1 MADLKEVKELLYKT
15 SDLIRESQEVYQGF
29 LETSAWNY
37 KYSFVDKLMIFAQ
50 KPEAIAC
57 ATYDEWNDKRIGR
70 YIKRGS
76 KGILRA
82 TSAPALFDVGD
93 TQAHLWNPK
102 KFVLWEFQ
110 DGYAESLRQHFLE
123 ERGFS
128 SDFDLKAC
136 LDERVAQELEV
147 RIPAFLQ
154 EISEHSSYPKID
166 DEQLFSF
173 LKESVTYMVYAR
185 MGLLDKETFVIHGF
199 EQFENEEVFLMAVAA
214 VTFTGEE
221 ILREIGAVI
230 RPLMKEIPEI
240 SKIKRSMYYG
250 QNQLQTTR
258 QLFDTGLTQ
267 GNITT
272 DREVRENAT
281 TIFRGAGTTGEVR
294 TVADERESE
303 SGSDGDGT
311 SGERKSGDVHEG
323 ADGGTGSTGQEHLSD
338 GMGGVHEQS
347 EASGGRADVS
357 GSDLSLEE
365 SVLPQEKVDY
375 ILGYD
380 RFLKHSKE
388 EIANVLLDATVSE
401 EEKLAFLEEA
411 YNEDYTSIFY
421 EDTKEPMLGYK
432 RNPQRYQDGD
442 LVEEKGLELVEGH
455 FGSTEVQVFYS
466 WPEVAERITELV
478 QKGVYLDGTVPEFVS
493 EHSMVSDSDAG
504 KGQAEERLHEEYE
517 IGEDGTV
524 QLHPD
529 FLEKELKRVPGF
541 ENGKYRVYDYFTQ
554 EHSKKEKADFLKDEY
569 GTGGRSIIESAV
581 YSYCNH
587 DAKGMAFQSS
597 ASPELDVVLSWTKV
611 ADAIS
616 ALIAEDRYLTETEKE
631 HLSLFYNEREE
642 KEIASELTEFFHTY
656 EAEQPYVKMRQVLSM
671 DDDGYGYLAP
681 DLDGLIMNSLWKP
694 VLLHQLGRYQEALEN
709 EEAVQKLDLILDKIE
724 AFTSLQIPKEPSW
737 TSLDWELY
745 HAAEKG
751 QGEVLSLQEG
761 DSIRLGSQTF
771 SVVEIRGEQYVCQDE
786 EFPLFQR
793 EFMKEELSEC
803 MREHQDNDKYFSGEK
818 KQSVGNTLADRNYR
832 LLSAFVPQI
841 LDGSAK
847 ELLFSVGEDNTL
859 AFTRTEEQLL
869 TVQQQNTGLVM
880 RFFIHPEQ
888 QALLPVSYEAS
899 SYGISKEVFHEDGE
913 PDAQSLQELEIFVK
927 EWFTSFYEQEYAL
940 VRVDGRLVDE
950 QAAEMETTEHS
961 EKPVVE
967 HKETLEIDETKESET
982 LVKASDD
989 TVLEPLMADSE
1000 EISALRRRGLELLF
1014 TDSTTITPHKA
1025 FLKKM
1030 VLTEELSSDVKETL
1044 LTEQILDGR
1053 EKRFGALTSTGGLF
1067 TYNFTPD
1074 GVLMDTPG
1082 LHGGE
1087 RNKFDVSYSELVD
1100 ALESVAIAKDYV
1112 EPKMQTHFEKLFSRE
1127 RETLDPLWR
1136 HYLEAVDE
1144 GLQKTG
1150 MMPVSGERV
1159 AEIVNP
1165 EPLQY
1170 RIVPDTFTFGGPK
1183 ARFRENIEAI
1193 QLLKTLE
1200 EEKRFATPEEQEVLF
1215 RYVGWGGLSAAFDKE
1230 NASWAKEYAELQ
1242 ELLSEEEYKSARES
1256 TMTAFYTPPVVIS
1269 SIYEALKNMGFENG
1283 NILEPAC
1290 GTGNFMGMLPEEME
1304 GSNLYGVELDSI
1316 SGRIAK
1322 QLYQKSSIAIEGF
1335 EKTELPDQFFDVV
1348 LGNVPFGEFS
1358 VNDPKYKKENFLIH
1372 DYFFAKALD
1381 KVRPGGVV
1389 AFVTSTGT
1397 MDKKDPKVREYL
1409 AAHADLL
1416 GVIRLPNGTFQ
1427 ENAGTHVA
1435 SDILFL
1441 QKRDRMR
1448 LDMPSWTQV
1457 GETDAGL
1464 TVNQYFIDHPEMVLG
1479 TLTTRTGQYGREEI
1493 ACVPVE
1499 GKTLSEQL
1507 SEAILN
1513 IHGVYEA
1520 YEMEELEEEMKD
1532 KSLPADIDIQNYGF
1546 TVIDDVVY
1554 QRRDSRMYP
1563 YESNATA
1570 LNRIRGLIELRD
1582 CMRELIHAQ
1591 LNDGTDA
1598 EVEALQGELNQLYDS
1613 FAKKY
1618 GLINSRANSIAFSED
1633 SSYYLLCSL
1642 EVFDQEEN
1650 FIGKADMFSKRTVRN
1665 HKQVRHVD
1673 TAKDALAVSIAERA
1687 CVDLGFMASLLGK
1700 PGDVEP
1706 IIEELS
1712 GIIFK
1717 DPESGDN
1724 IWTGWETADAYL
1736 SGNVKEKLQK
1746 AKAAANE
1753 NPMYRVNVEALDV
1766 VQPKDLDATEIS
1778 VRLGAT
1784 WIPAE
1789 YVTDFMYEL
1798 FQLPEEHRTR
1808 DYGNAMVVYSPVM
1821 DQWEVTYKN
1830 WYDHYVTVRST
1841 YGTERRDGL
1850 TLLESCLNLKDVT
1863 VYDYY
1868 EEDGKK
1874 KAEVNRY
1881 ETTIAQQ
1888 KQQLIRDEFKNWIWK
1903 DMDRRE
1909 HLVRL
1914 YNEKF
1919 NTMRP
1924 REYDGSHITF
1934 HGMNPEI
1941 TLNPHQVDAIA
1952 RILYGGNTLLAHVV
1966 GAGKTWEMVAAAMES
1981 KRLGLCNKSLIV
1993 VPNHLIKQWA
2003 SEFYQLYPAA
2013 NLLVATKKDF
2023 ETANRKKFCSRIATG
2038 DYDAIIIGHSQ
2049 FERIPLSQE
2058 RQERIL
2064 EDQIWEIE
2072 SAIKAAAYEEGKHIS
2087 VKQMERTKKSLESRL
2102 SKLQDKERKDQVITF
2117 EELGVDRLFV
2127 DEFHFYK
2134 NLWMYTK
2141 MSNISGIS
2149 QTAALKSSDLQMK
2162 CQYLDELT
2170 GYKGVIGATGT
2181 PITNSMTELYTM
2193 MRYFDSKTLEEMGL
2207 SSFDAWAS
2215 TFGETITAVE
2225 LAPEG
2230 TNYRAKTR
2238 FARFYNLPE
2247 LMNLFKNFADI
2258 KTADMLHLPVPKA
2271 NYHVIDVDSTPD
2283 QEAILATLADRAE
2296 QVRNGGVDPTEDNML
2311 KITNDGRK
2319 LALEQRLLDPSL
2331 PDDPG
2336 SKVNAC
2342 VDKVFE
2348 IYEHTKEQ
2356 KSTQLIFC
2364 DLSTP
2369 GKKKQVV
2376 VETKE
2381 TEDGHYET
2389 DGISEFSDVYQDI
2402 KEKLLQKGVKE
2413 SEIAFIHDA
2422 NTDKKKDVL
2431 FGKVRSGQVRV
2442 LLGSTFKMGA
2452 GTNVQDLLIAAHDL
2466 DCPWRPADLEQRAGR
2481 IVRQGNTNPEVDIY
2495 RYVTKN
2501 TFDAYLYQLVENK
2514 QRFISQIMTSKSPVR
2529 VADDIDEASLSFAE
2543 IKALAAGNPMI
2554 KEKMDLDIEV
2564 SKLNALKSNFLRERF
2579 ILENNVAKEYPET
2592 IADCKTRISQIT
2604 ADMEDYKAIPDKTF
2618 AITLQGE
2625 VYTDQKEAG
2634 KALEEILKGL
2644 KSYEPVS
2651 IGKLFGFEIRAEY
2664 NVFLGERRIQLVN
2677 HRAYTF
2683 NAYKNG
2689 VRNLGEMEGIFKG
2702 FPDSIQIAKGKL
2714 ATTNKMLLQAEEELQ
2729 KSFPYEEALKEK
2741 NARLQE
2747 LNILLNVESGAGPE
2761 ELLQDAKNPNTAV
2774 DTLGRMAEHESVEIR
2789 EAVAGN
2795 PSISEETMR
2804 GFLEDPAVEVRIA
2817 LAGNEQLSRECQVA
2831 LSKGEERK
2839 VKEALLKRE
2848 DLSDAALDVLSMDS
2862 DVTVVCFV
2870 LDRKGLPD
2878 AILERL
2884 SEHPDSHVLSKVVE
2898 YEDVSP
2904 EILDKLSYDTGI
2916 NVVRAVAKHEWT
2928 SEETL
2933 ARLAKHEDRWV
2944 RNNVAENPRTPSK
2957 SLVSLFDDTES
2968 WIVSD
2973 AARNPNLK
2981 FEDLEEYVNCF
2992 ENLNEVIWA
3001 IKERYKEMQKER
3013 AEQVVEQKSALDAK
3027 IGAAAS
3033 ACRAGNQQTEV
3044 EKEMVH

>member
-1 MADLKEVKELLYKT
+1 MADLRETKELLQKT
-15 SDLIRESQEVYQGF
+15 SQFVMESEEVYKDF
-29 LETSAWNY
+29 LETAAWNY
-37 KYSFVDKLMIFAQ
+37 KYSLEDKLMIFAQ

-57 ATYDEWNDKRIGR
+57 ATYEVWNSKRVGR
-70 YIKRGS
+70 YIKRGT

-82 TSAPALFDVGD
+82 DHKAALFDVGD
-93 TQAHLWNPK
+93 TQAQAWNK
-102 KFVLWEFQ
+102 KPFTLWEFQ
-110 DGYAESLRQHFLE
+110 DSYAESLRQYFLE
-123 ERGFS
+123 AKGFPEETDLLECIRKDVEREAA
-128 SDFDLKAC
+128 LT
-136 LDERVAQELEV
+136 
-147 RIPAFLQ
+147 IPNFF
-154 EISEHSSYPKID
+154 K
-166 DEQLFSF
+166 DEQGAPVAVSKEVSQF
-173 LKESVTYMVYAR
+173 LEDSIFYMVSAR
-185 MGLLDKETFVIHGF
+185 MGVLDRESFSIANFTQFGEDENMFSNAVSVISTAG
-199 EQFENEEVFLMAVAA
+199 EAV
-214 VTFTGEE
+214 
-221 ILREIGAVI
+221 LREVGAVVL
-230 RPLMKEIPEI
+230 PLNKEIPEK
-240 SKIKRSMYYG
+240 SKTKRSMYYG
-250 QNQLQTTR
+250 YDRIQKTR
-258 QLFDTGLTQ
+258 QLFNSRLEEGRTS
-267 GNITT
+267 T
-272 DREVRENAT
+272 DREVWENAS
-281 TIFRGAGTTGEVR
+281 GLSAGERAASEVPVVTDERELESGSDRYGE
-294 TVADERESE
+294 DSIRESE
-303 SGSDGDGT
+303 S
-311 SGERKSGDVHEG
+311 VH
-323 ADGGTGSTGQEHLSD
+323 
-338 GMGGVHEQS
+338 GGVSEEESRTEEGRGFDGVGGSHEQS
-347 EASGGRADVS
+347 EASSGGIGTS
-357 GSDLSLEE
+357 GSNLPLEE
-365 SVLPQEKVDY
+365 LSQEKIDY
-375 ILGYD
+375 LLNYGT
-380 RFLKHSKE
+380 FLKHSKE
-388 EIANVLLDATVSE
+388 EIAKVLLDTTVSE
-401 EEKLAFLEEA
+401 EEKLAYLEEA

-421 EDTKEPMLGYK
+421 QDTRDPMLGYK
-432 RNPQRYQDGD
+432 RNPQHYQDGD
-442 LVEEKGLELVEGH
+442 WVEEKGLELIEGH
-455 FGSTEVQVFYS
+455 FGSTEVKVFYS

-478 QKGVYLDGTVPEFVS
+478 QKGVYLDGAVPDFVS
-493 EHSMVSDSDAG
+493 EHSMGSDSDAG
-504 KGQAEERLHEEYE
+504 KEQAEERLHEEYE

-524 QLHPD
+524 QLHPA
-529 FLEKELKRVPGF
+529 FFEKELKRGTGF
-541 ENGKYRVYDYFTQ
+541 TNGKYRVYDYFTQ
-554 EHSKKEKADFLKDEY
+554 EHSKKENADFLKDEY
-569 GTGGRSIIESAV
+569 GNGGSSLTGSSV

-587 DAKGMAFQSS
+587 DAKGLTFQSYG
-597 ASPELDVVLSWTKV
+597 SPELDVVLSWTKV
-611 ADAIS
+611 ADEIS

-631 HLSLFYNEREE
+631 YLPLFYNEREG
-642 KEIASELTEFFHTY
+642 KEIVSELTWFFHTY
-656 EAEQPYVKMRQVLSM
+656 ETEQPYIKMRQVLSM
-671 DDDGYGYLAP
+671 DDGGYGYLAP
-681 DLDGLIMNSLWKP
+681 DISRMISNSLWKP
-694 VLLHQLGRYQEALEN
+694 VLLHQLGRYQETLEN

-724 AFTSLQIPKEPSW
+724 AFASLQIPKEPFW
-737 TSLDWELY
+737 TSLDWDLY

-761 DSIRLGSQTF
+761 DSIRLGDQTF
-771 SVVEIRGEQYVCQDE
+771 SILEIRGEQYICQDE
-786 EFPLFQR
+786 EFPLFQK
-793 EFMKEELSEC
+793 ELTKEELSEC
-803 MREHQDNDKYFSGEK
+803 MREYPENDKYFLGEEQK
-818 KQSVGNTLADRNYR
+818 VGKTLADRNYR

-841 LDGSAK
+841 LDDSAK
-847 ELLFSVGEDNTL
+847 ELVLSGKDGNVLTF
-859 AFTRTEEQLL
+859 ARTEEQLL
-869 TVQQQNTGLVM
+869 TVQQPNTGLVM
-880 RFFIHPEQ
+880 QFSIHPEQ
-888 QALLPVSYEAS
+888 QALFPVSYEAS
-899 SYGISKEVFHEDGE
+899 AYGISKQVFKENGE
-913 PDAQSLQELEIFVK
+913 PDAQSLQELEIFAK
-927 EWFTSFYEQEYAL
+927 EWFDSFHEQAYEV
-940 VRVDGRLVDE
+940 VRENERFLDE
-950 QAAEMETTEHS
+950 QAAEMEMKHE
-961 EKPVVE
+961 
-967 HKETLEIDETKESET
+967 ET
-982 LVKASDD
+982 
-989 TVLEPLMADSE
+989 P
-1000 EISALRRRGLELLF
+1000 
-1014 TDSTTITPHKA
+1014 
-1025 FLKKM
+1025 
-1030 VLTEELSSDVKETL
+1030 
-1044 LTEQILDGR
+1044 
-1053 EKRFGALTSTGGLF
+1053 
-1067 TYNFTPD
+1067 N
-1074 GVLMDTPG
+1074 
-1082 LHGGE
+1082 
-1087 RNKFDVSYSELVD
+1087 
-1100 ALESVAIAKDYV
+1100 
-1112 EPKMQTHFEKLFSRE
+1112 
-1127 RETLDPLWR
+1127 
-1136 HYLEAVDE
+1136 LEAVDE
-1144 GLQKTG
+1144 GLQKTEDV
-1150 MMPVSGERV
+1150 PVPEEAL
-1159 AEIVNP
+1159 AEVMNP
-1165 EPLQY
+1165 DPLQY
-1170 RIVPDTFTFGGPK
+1170 HILPDTFTFGGPK

-1200 EEKRFATPEEQEVLF
+1200 EEKRFATAEEQEVLF

-1242 ELLSEEEYKSARES
+1242 ELFSEEEYKSARES

-1269 SIYEALKNMGFENG
+1269 SIYETLANMGFENG

-1416 GVIRLPNGTFQ
+1416 GAIRLPNGTFQ

-1448 LDMPSWTQV
+1448 LDMPEWTTV
-1457 GETDAGL
+1457 GETFDGI
-1464 TVNQYFIDHPEMVLG
+1464 TVNQYFVNHPEMVLG

-1507 SEAILN
+1507 SEAISR

-1532 KSLPADIDIQNYGF
+1532 KSLPADINIQNYGF

-1598 EVEALQGELNQLYDS
+1598 EVEVLQGELNGLYDS
-1613 FAKKY
+1613 FTKEF
-1618 GLINSRANSIAFSED
+1618 GFINSRANSMAFSED

-1642 EVFDQEEN
+1642 EVFDKEEN

-1665 HKQVRHVD
+1665 RKQVRHVD
-1673 TAKDALAVSIAERA
+1673 TAKDALAISIAEKA

-1700 PGDVEP
+1700 PGEVEP

-1717 DPESGDN
+1717 DPESGDD
-1724 IWTGWETADAYL
+1724 IFTGWETADAYL

-1746 AKAAANE
+1746 AKVAANE

-1798 FQLPEEHRTR
+1798 FQLPEEARTR
-1808 DYGNAMVVYSPVM
+1808 DYGNATVVYSPVL

-1841 YGTERRDGL
+1841 YGTERKDGL
-1850 TLLESCLNLKDVT
+1850 TLLENCLNLKDVT

-1914 YNEKF
+1914 YNKKF

-2072 SAIKAAAYEEGKHIS
+2072 KAIEAAASEEGKHIS
-2087 VKQMERTKKSLESRL
+2087 VKQMERTKKTLESRL

-2149 QTAALKSSDLQMK
+2149 QTSALKSSDLQMK

-2193 MRYFDSKTLEEMGL
+2193 MRYFDSKTLDELGL

-2215 TFGETITAVE
+2215 TFGETVTAVE

-2247 LMNLFKNFADI
+2247 LMNLFQNFADI
-2258 KTADMLHLPVPKA
+2258 KTADMLNLPVPKA
-2271 NYHVIDVDSTPD
+2271 NYHVIDVDSTPE

-2296 QVRNGGVDPTEDNML
+2296 AVRNGGVDPTEDNML

-2369 GKKKQVV
+2369 VKKKQVV

-2389 DGISEFSDVYQDI
+2389 DGVSEFSDVYQDI

-2431 FGKVRSGQVRV
+2431 FGKVRNGQVRV

-2529 VADDIDEASLSFAE
+2529 IADDIDEASLTFAE

-2579 ILENNVAKEYPET
+2579 TLEENVAKKYPET
-2592 IADCKTRISQIT
+2592 IANCKTRISQIT
-2604 ADMEDYKAIPDKTF
+2604 ADMEAYEAIPDKTF

-2644 KSYEPVS
+2644 KSFEPET
-2651 IGKLFGFEIRAEY
+2651 IGELFGFQIRAEY
-2664 NVFLGERRIQLVN
+2664 SSFFKEHHVQLVN
-2677 HRAYTF
+2677 HRTYNLNT
-2683 NAYKNG
+2683 YKSG
-2689 VRNLGEMEGIFKG
+2689 VRNLGEMEQVFKS
-2702 FPDSIQIAKGKL
+2702 FPERIQKAEEEL
-2714 ATTNKMLLQAEEELQ
+2714 ATTDKMLEQAEEELL
-2729 KSFPYEEALKEK
+2729 KVFPYEEELNEK

-2747 LNILLNVESGAGPE
+2747 LNVLLNVESGAGPE

-2817 LAGNEQLSRECQVA
+2817 LAGNEQLSRECQVELA
-2831 LSKGEERK
+2831 KGEERK

-2848 DLSDAALDVLSMDS
+2848 DLSDKALDVLSMDS
-2862 DVTVVCFV
+2862 DVIVVCFV

-2884 SEHPDSHVLSKVVE
+2884 SEHPDSHVLSKVAE

-2904 EILDKLSYDTGI
+2904 EILDKLSYDSGKS
-2916 NVVRAVAKHEWT
+2916 VVREVAKHERT
-2928 SEETL
+2928 SGVTL
-2933 ARLAKHEDRWV
+2933 ARLAESEDEWV
-2944 RNNVAENPRTPSK
+2944 RTSVAENPNTPSPVLVRLLDDPK
-2957 SLVSLFDDTES
+2957 SWVQG
-2968 WIVSD
+2968 D
-2973 AARNPNLK
+2973 ALRNPNLK
-2981 FEDLEEYVNCF
+2981 FEDLENYVNCF
-2992 ENLNEVIWA
+2992 ASLDDVDWSVRQKYKKMKAEQGPEM
-3001 IKERYKEMQKER
+3001 KEKEMD
-3013 AEQVVEQKSALDAK
+3013 ALDAK
-3027 IGAAAS
+3027 IQGVQAQVRKGGM
-3033 ACRAGNQQTEV
+3033 RAGC
-3044 EKEMVH
+3044 EKAAER

>member
-1 MADLKEVKELLYKT
+1 MADLRETKELLQKT
-15 SDLIRESQEVYQGF
+15 SQFVMESEEVYKDF
-29 LETSAWNY
+29 LETAAWNY
-37 KYSFVDKLMIFAQ
+37 KYSLEDKLMIFAQ

-57 ATYDEWNDKRIGR
+57 ATYEVWNSKRVGR
-70 YIKRGS
+70 YIKRGT

-82 TSAPALFDVGD
+82 DHKAALFDVGD
-93 TQAHLWNPK
+93 TQAQAWNK
-102 KFVLWEFQ
+102 KPFTLWEFQ
-110 DGYAESLRQHFLE
+110 DSYAESLRQHFLE
-123 ERGFS
+123 AKGFPEEMDLLECIRKDVEREAA
-128 SDFDLKAC
+128 LT
-136 LDERVAQELEV
+136 
-147 RIPAFLQ
+147 IPNFF
-154 EISEHSSYPKID
+154 K
-166 DEQLFSF
+166 DEQGAPVAVSKEVSQF
-173 LKESVTYMVYAR
+173 LEDSIFYMVSAR
-185 MGLLDKETFVIHGF
+185 MGVLDRESFSIANFTQFGEDENMFSNAVSVISTAGEAVLREVGAVVLPLNKET
-199 EQFENEEVFLMAVAA
+199 
-214 VTFTGEE
+214 
-221 ILREIGAVI
+221 
-230 RPLMKEIPEI
+230 PEK
-240 SKIKRSMYYG
+240 SKTKRSMYYG
-250 QNQLQTTR
+250 YDRIQKTR
-258 QLFDTGLTQ
+258 QLFNSRLEEGRTS
-267 GNITT
+267 T
-272 DREVRENAT
+272 DREVWENAS
-281 TIFRGAGTTGEVR
+281 GLSAGERAASEVPVVTDERELESGSDRYGE
-294 TVADERESE
+294 DSIRESE
-303 SGSDGDGT
+303 SVYGGVSEEESRTEEGRGSDG
-311 SGERKSGDVHEG
+311 V
-323 ADGGTGSTGQEHLSD
+323 GGS
-338 GMGGVHEQS
+338 HEQS
-347 EASGGRADVS
+347 EASSGGIGTS
-357 GSDLSLEE
+357 GSDLPLEE
-365 SVLPQEKVDY
+365 LSQEKIDY
-375 ILGYD
+375 LLNYGT
-380 RFLKHSKE
+380 FLKHSKE
-388 EIANVLLDATVSE
+388 EIAKVLLDTTVSQ
-401 EEKLAFLEEA
+401 EEKLAYLEEA

-421 EDTKEPMLGYK
+421 QDTKEPMLGYK
-432 RNPQRYQDGD
+432 RNPQHYQDGD
-442 LVEEKGLELVEGH
+442 WVEEKGLELIEGH
-455 FGSTEVQVFYS
+455 FGSTEVKVFYS

-478 QKGVYLDGTVPEFVS
+478 QKGMYLDGSVPEFDS
-493 EHSMVSDSDAG
+493 EHSMVSDSDSG
-504 KGQAEERLHEEYE
+504 KGQAEERSHEDYE

-524 QLHPD
+524 QLHPA
-529 FLEKELKRVPGF
+529 FFEKELKHGIGF

-554 EHSKKEKADFLKDEY
+554 EHSKKEKADFLRDEY
-569 GTGGRSIIESAV
+569 GTGGESIDSNV
-581 YSYCNH
+581 YSFCNH
-587 DAKGMAFQSS
+587 DAKGMTFQSF

-611 ADAIS
+611 ADEIS

-631 HLSLFYNEREE
+631 YLPLFYNEREG
-642 KEIASELTEFFHTY
+642 KEIASELTDFFHTY
-656 EAEQPYVKMRQVLSM
+656 ETEQPYVKMRQVLSM
-671 DDDGYGYLAP
+671 DDNGYGYLAP

-694 VLLHQLGRYQEALEN
+694 VLLHQLGRYQETLEN

-724 AFTSLQIPKEPSW
+724 VFTSLQIPKEPSW
-737 TSLDWELY
+737 TSLDWDLY

-761 DSIRLGSQTF
+761 DSIRLGDQTF
-771 SVVEIRGEQYVCQDE
+771 SILEIRGEQYICQDE
-786 EFPLFQR
+786 EFPLFQK
-793 EFMKEELSEC
+793 ELTKEELSEC
-803 MREHQDNDKYFSGEK
+803 MREYPENDKYFLGEEQK
-818 KQSVGNTLADRNYR
+818 VGNTLADRNYR
-832 LLSAFVPQI
+832 LLSAVVPQI
-841 LDGSAK
+841 LDGSTK
-847 ELLFSVGEDNTL
+847 ELVLSGNDGNVLTF
-859 AFTRTEEQLL
+859 ARTEEQLL
-869 TVQQQNTGLVM
+869 TVQQTNTGLLMKFVLS
-880 RFFIHPEQ
+880 PEE
-888 QALLPVSYEAS
+888 QALIPVSYEAS
-899 SYGISKEVFHEDGE
+899 SYGISKEVFHEDGGSDPE
-913 PDAQSLQELEIFVK
+913 VLQELQVFAK
-927 EWFTSFYEQEYAL
+927 EWFHFFHEQGYEV
-940 VRVDGRLVDE
+940 VREGEL
-950 QAAEMETTEHS
+950 
-961 EKPVVE
+961 
-967 HKETLEIDETKESET
+967 LEKESIEKWNEAEVT
-982 LVKASDD
+982 SVS
-989 TVLEPLMADSE
+989 SE
-1000 EISALRRRGLELLF
+1000 ELSEELIDLRRKGLELLL
-1014 TDSTTITPHKA
+1014 TDSAKLNPHKA

-1030 VLTEELSSDVKETL
+1030 VLTEELSSDAKERL
-1044 LTEQILDGR
+1044 LIEQILEDR
-1053 EKRFGALTSTGGLF
+1053 EKSFTAITSTGGLF
-1067 TYNFTPD
+1067 TYDFTPD
-1074 GVLMDTPG
+1074 GVLMDTPRLRG
-1082 LHGGE
+1082 EE

-1100 ALESVAIAKDYV
+1100 VLESVAIAKDYV
-1112 EPKMQTHFEKLFSRE
+1112 KPEMQTHFEELFSRE
-1127 RETLDPLWR
+1127 REKLNPLWR

-1170 RIVPDTFTFGGPK
+1170 HIIPDTFTFGGPK

-1200 EEKRFATPEEQEVLF
+1200 EEKRFATAEEQEVLF

-1230 NASWAKEYAELQ
+1230 NGSWAKEYTELQ

-1269 SIYEALKNMGFENG
+1269 SIYEVLKNMGFENG

-1416 GVIRLPNGTFQ
+1416 GAIRLPNGTFQ

-1448 LDMPSWTQV
+1448 LDMPEWTTV
-1457 GETDAGL
+1457 GETFDGI

-1507 SEAILN
+1507 SEAISR

-1598 EVEALQGELNQLYDS
+1598 QIEVLQGELNQLYDS
-1613 FAKKY
+1613 FAKEF
-1618 GLINSRANSIAFSED
+1618 GLINSRANSMAFSED

-1642 EVFDQEEN
+1642 EVFDKEEN

-1687 CVDLGFMASLLGK
+1687 CVDLGFMTSLLGK

-1798 FQLPEEHRTR
+1798 FQLPEEARTR
-1808 DYGNAMVVYSPVM
+1808 TYGNAMVVYSPVL
-1821 DQWEVTYKN
+1821 DQWEVTNKN

-1841 YGTERRDGL
+1841 YGTERKDGL
-1850 TLLESCLNLKDVT
+1850 TLLENCLNLKDVT

-1993 VPNHLIKQWA
+1993 VPNHLLKQWS

-2072 SAIKAAAYEEGKHIS
+2072 KAIEAAASEEGKRIS

-2193 MRYFDSKTLEEMGL
+2193 MRYFDSKTLDELGL

-2215 TFGETITAVE
+2215 TFGETVTAVE

-2247 LMNLFKNFADI
+2247 LMNLFQNFADI
-2258 KTADMLHLPVPKA
+2258 KTADMLNLPVPKA
-2271 NYHVIDVDSTPD
+2271 NYHVIDVDSTPE
-2283 QEAILATLADRAE
+2283 QETILATLADRAE
-2296 QVRNGGVDPTEDNML
+2296 AVRNGGVDPTEDNML

-2389 DGISEFSDVYQDI
+2389 DGVSEFSDVYQDI

-2431 FGKVRSGQVRV
+2431 FGKVRNGQVRV

-2529 VADDIDEASLSFAE
+2529 VADDIDEASLTFAE

-2579 ILENNVAKEYPET
+2579 TLEENVAKKYPET
-2592 IADCKTRISQIT
+2592 IANCKTRISQIT
-2604 ADMEDYKAIPDKTF
+2604 ADMEAYEAIPDKTF

-2625 VYTDQKEAG
+2625 VYRDQKEAG

-2664 NVFLGERRIQLVN
+2664 IAFLREHRIQLVN
-2677 HRAYTF
+2677 HRTYNLNT
-2683 NAYKNG
+2683 YKSG
-2689 VRNLGEMEGIFKG
+2689 VRNLGEMEQVFKS
-2702 FPDSIQIAKGKL
+2702 FPERIQKAEEER
-2714 ATTNKMLLQAEEELQ
+2714 ATTDKMLEQAEEELL
-2729 KSFPYEEALKEK
+2729 KVFPYEEELNEK

-2747 LNILLNVESGAGPE
+2747 LNVLLNVESGAGPE

-2774 DTLGRMAEHESVEIR
+2774 DTLGRMAEHESLEIR

-2795 PSISEETMR
+2795 PSISEEVMK
-2804 GFLEDPAVEVRIA
+2804 GFLEDPAMEVRIA
-2817 LAGNEQLSRECQVA
+2817 LAGNEQLSRECQVELA
-2831 LSKGEERK
+2831 KGEERK

-2848 DLSDAALDVLSMDS
+2848 DLSDAVLDVLSLDT
-2862 DVTVVCFV
+2862 DLAVVGWV
-2870 LDRKGLPD
+2870 LEREGLPD

-2884 SEHPDSHVLSKVVE
+2884 SEHPDSHVLSKVAE

-2904 EILDKLSYDTGI
+2904 EILDKLSHDSSKS
-2916 NVVRAVAKHEWT
+2916 VVREVAKHERT
-2928 SEETL
+2928 SGVTL
-2933 ARLAKHEDRWV
+2933 TRLAESEDEWV
-2944 RNNVAENPRTPSK
+2944 RTSVAENPNTPSPTLVRLLDDPK
-2957 SLVSLFDDTES
+2957 SWVQSEAL
-2968 WIVSD
+2968 
-2973 AARNPNLK
+2973 RNPNLK

-2992 ENLNEVIWA
+2992 TSLDDVDWSVRR
-3001 IKERYKEMQKER
+3001 KYKEMK
-3013 AEQVVEQKSALDAK
+3013 AEQGPEVKEKETDALDAK
-3027 IGAAAS
+3027 IQGVQAQVRKGGMRGG
-3033 ACRAGNQQTEV
+3033 C
-3044 EKEMVH
+3044 EKVAER